1 MRRTAVVTILTATFT
16 CLADGLGPAT
26 AVASA
31 PVQDEAKTAPLPTA
45 KEVVAMMI
53 KAQGGE
59 EALAKHPT
67 ASMTGKFSMPAMGMG
82 GPMSIKTSKGSMRIE
97 IDITGFGKS
106 LQGYTDG
113 VAWSI
118 DPASGA
124 QLLEGSMLESMK
136 RQANSRGDLDL
147 FKMWDSVK
155 VTGRER
161 FADTDCVLLEL
172 KSGKDRE
179 VRLIDEKTGRMVAS
193 RTVQSSPM
201 GEIPIVTTIEA
212 WKDFDGLNVPVR
224 MSMAMMG
231 QKQVIEVDKM
241 DFAEIPPA
249 EFALPPAIKAL
260 VADKK
265 ARAAESKTVTD
276 SDSSSSSD
284 SASSSDSSSSKDSS
298 SSSDS
303 SSSKDSSSSSDS
315 SSSKSGSSKSGSSKS
330 GSSKSGSSKSG
341 SSRSGGGE

>member
-1 MRRTAVVTILTATFT
+1 MRRTAITTVLAATIT
-16 CLADGLGPAT
+16 CLAGGLELEARAAAFPT
-26 AVASA
+26 
-31 PVQDEAKTAPLPTA
+31 QDEVKTAPLPTA

-82 GPMSIKTSKGSMRIE
+82 GPMSVRISKGNMLIE
-97 IDITGFGKS
+97 IDISGFGKS
-106 LQGYTDG
+106 LQGYHDG
-113 VAWSI
+113 VGWSI

-124 QLLEGSMLESMK
+124 QLIEGSMLESMK

-161 FADTDCVLLEL
+161 FADTDCVVLEL
-172 KSGKDRE
+172 KKGKDRE
-179 VRLIDEKTGRMVAS
+179 VRLIDEKTGRMVGS

-201 GEIPIVTTIEA
+201 GEIKIVTTIEA

-231 QKQVIEVDKM
+231 QKQVIEFDTM

-249 EFALPPAIKAL
+249 TFALPPAIKAL

-265 ARAAESKTVTD
+265 AREAESKTATD
-276 SDSSSSSD
+276 SDTSSSSD

-315 SSSKSGSSKSGSSKS
+315 S
-330 GSSKSGSSKSG
+330 
-341 SSRSGGGE
+341 RSGGGE

>member
-1 MRRTAVVTILTATFT
+1 MRRTAITTVLVATMT
-16 CLADGLGPAT
+16 CLAGGLELDARAGT
-26 AVASA
+26 I

-97 IDITGFGKS
+97 IDIAGFGKS
-106 LQGYTDG
+106 LQGFHDG

-118 DPASGA
+118 APASGA
-124 QLLEGSMLESMK
+124 QLLEGSMLDSMK

-161 FADTDCVLLEL
+161 FADTDCFVLEL
-172 KSGKDRE
+172 EKGKDRE
-179 VRLIDEKTGRMVAS
+179 VRLIDEKTGRMIAS

-212 WKDFDGLNVPVR
+212 WKDFDGLNIPVR

-241 DFAEIPPA
+241 DFAAIPA
-249 EFALPPAIKAL
+249 TAFAFPPAIKAL
-260 VADKK
+260 VVDKK
-265 ARAAESKTVTD
+265 AREAEEKAKDGAAEAPATPT
-276 SDSSSSSD
+276 SDPG
-284 SASSSDSSSSKDSS
+284 AA
-298 SSSDS
+298 
-303 SSSKDSSSSSDS
+303 
-315 SSSKSGSSKSGSSKS
+315 
-330 GSSKSGSSKSG
+330 
-341 SSRSGGGE
+341 GE

>member
-1 MRRTAVVTILTATFT
+1 MRRTAITTVLAATMT
-16 CLADGLGPAT
+16 CLAGGLELEARAATIPA
-26 AVASA
+26 
-31 PVQDEAKTAPLPTA
+31 QDEAKTAPLPTA

-82 GPMSIKTSKGSMRIE
+82 GPMSIKTSKGSMLIE
-97 IDITGFGKS
+97 IDIAGFGKS
-106 LQGYTDG
+106 LQGFHDG

-124 QLLEGSMLESMK
+124 QLLEGSMLDSMK

-161 FADTDCVLLEL
+161 FADTDCFVLEL
-172 KSGKDRE
+172 EKGKDRE
-179 VRLIDEKTGRMVAS
+179 VRLIAEKTGRMIAS

-212 WKDFDGLNVPVR
+212 WKDFDGLNIPVR

-241 DFAEIPPA
+241 DFAAIPA
-249 EFALPPAIKAL
+249 TEFAFPPAIKAL
-260 VADKK
+260 VEDKK
-265 ARAAESKTVTD
+265 AREAEEKSTAPKTEPGAA
-276 SDSSSSSD
+276 
-284 SASSSDSSSSKDSS
+284 
-298 SSSDS
+298 
-303 SSSKDSSSSSDS
+303 
-315 SSSKSGSSKSGSSKS
+315 
-330 GSSKSGSSKSG
+330 
-341 SSRSGGGE
+341 GE

>member
-1 MRRTAVVTILTATFT
+1 MRRTAAITILTATFT
-16 CLADGLGPAT
+16 CIAGTLAPAT
-26 AVASA
+26 AVAAA
-31 PVQDEAKTAPLPTA
+31 PAQDEAKTAPLPTA

-59 EALAKHPT
+59 EALTKHPT
-67 ASMTGKFSMPAMGMG
+67 ASVIGKFSMPAMGMG
-82 GPMSIKTSKGSMRIE
+82 GPMSIKTSQGSMRIE
-97 IDITGFGKS
+97 IDIAGFGKS
-106 LQGYTDG
+106 LQGYHDG

-161 FADTDCVLLEL
+161 FADTDCFLLEL
-172 KSGKDRE
+172 KKDKDRE
-179 VRLIDEKTGRMVAS
+179 VRLIDEKTGRMIAS

-212 WKDFDGLNVPVR
+212 WKDFDGLNIPVR

-231 QKQVIEVDKM
+231 QKQVMEVDTM
-241 DFAEIPPA
+241 DFAAIPA
-249 EFALPPAIKAL
+249 TEFALPPAIKAL

-265 ARAAESKTVTD
+265 AREAEEK
-276 SDSSSSSD
+276 
-284 SASSSDSSSSKDSS
+284 AK
-298 SSSDS
+298 
-303 SSSKDSSSSSDS
+303 
-315 SSSKSGSSKSGSSKS
+315 
-330 GSSKSGSSKSG
+330 
-341 SSRSGGGE
+341 GGGDAEPAKTTAPAGDSGAGE

>member
-1 MRRTAVVTILTATFT
+1 MRRTAAITVLTATFT
-16 CLADGLGPAT
+16 CIVGGLASAT
-26 AVASA
+26 AAVSI
-31 PVQDEAKTAPLPTA
+31 PLQDEAKTAPLPTA

-53 KAQGGE
+53 EAQGGE

-67 ASMTGKFSMPAMGMG
+67 ASMSGKFSMPAMGMG
-82 GPMSIKTSKGSMRIE
+82 GPMSIQTSKGSMRIE
-97 IDITGFGKS
+97 IDIAGFGKS

-179 VRLIDEKTGRMVAS
+179 VRLIDEKTGRMIAS

-212 WKDFDGLNVPVR
+212 WKDFDGLNIPVR

-249 EFALPPAIKAL
+249 TFALPPAIKAL

-265 ARAAESKTVTD
+265 AREAEKKAGGDEDGTPAKDD
-276 SDSSSSSD
+276 SGD
-284 SASSSDSSSSKDSS
+284 
-298 SSSDS
+298 
-303 SSSKDSSSSSDS
+303 
-315 SSSKSGSSKSGSSKS
+315 
-330 GSSKSGSSKSG
+330 
-341 SSRSGGGE
+341 GE

>member
-1 MRRTAVVTILTATFT
+1 MRRTAITTVLAATMT
-16 CLADGLGPAT
+16 CLAGGLELEARAATIPA
-26 AVASA
+26 
-31 PVQDEAKTAPLPTA
+31 QDEAKTAPLPTA

-82 GPMSIKTSKGSMRIE
+82 GPMSIKTSEGSMLIE
-97 IDITGFGKS
+97 IDIAGFGKS
-106 LQGYTDG
+106 LQGFHDG

-124 QLLEGSMLESMK
+124 QLLEGSMLDSMK

-161 FADTDCVLLEL
+161 FADTDCFVLEL
-172 KSGKDRE
+172 KKGKDRE
-179 VRLIDEKTGRMVAS
+179 VRLIDEKTGRMIAS

-212 WKDFDGLNVPVR
+212 WKDFDGLNIPVR

-241 DFAEIPPA
+241 DFAAIPA
-249 EFALPPAIKAL
+249 TAFAFPPAIKAL
-260 VADKK
+260 VVDKK
-265 ARAAESKTVTD
+265 AREAEEKAKDGAAEAPAKPATPT
-276 SDSSSSSD
+276 SDPG
-284 SASSSDSSSSKDSS
+284 AA
-298 SSSDS
+298 
-303 SSSKDSSSSSDS
+303 
-315 SSSKSGSSKSGSSKS
+315 
-330 GSSKSGSSKSG
+330 
-341 SSRSGGGE
+341 GE